1 MEDDHCVI
9 KDKRP
14 SNQLIE
20 KVPMTSN
27 CLFPLRIVLD
37 MKGKTNTRAAFKEK
51 SKETV
56 ELLDKKE
63 NGSANLQVE
72 FQTEVQDE
80 SWLWHFIFGNINFGG
95 LKLLHT
101 NNMVK

>member
-1 MEDDHCVI
+1 MINGAI

-27 CLFPLRIVLD
+27 HLFPLRIVHD
-37 MKGKTNTRAAFKEK
+37 MKGKANTGATFKAE
-51 SKETV
+51 SEETI

-63 NGSANLQVE
+63 NCSANLQAA
-72 FQTEVQDE
+72 FKTEVQDE
-80 SWLWHFIFGNINFGG
+80 SWLWHFKFGHLNFGG

-101 NNMVK
+101 KNMVK